1 MSSSIGRTTRKQHKD
16 NQVKASKGQQ
26 TISTVRLRTRSKNV
40 MNTPSPRNHL
50 DPGEKLI
57 QQASFLSKIYN
68 DENSNPGS
76 ENNLTTNSQSVTNN
90 RSRRKSSNE
99 TRYSVST
106 CQSDPASLGEHLNS
120 PHADE
125 KLENLVEKAEV
136 ETADFGV
143 QVNFED
149 LDIPDGGEGKSLDY
163 YKKLAESRLKDIEQI
178 TEDLNCSNVNL
189 EEMSKVNESLVG
201 ENETLIKRCEEY
213 EEQLEELVTIIENQS
228 LENKDENNRG
238 DNGGNNNEDNDETVT
253 AEN

>member
-1 MSSSIGRTTRKQHKD
+1 MSSAGRITRKQSKT
-16 NQVKASKGQQ
+16 SKGQQ
-26 TISTVRLRTRSKNV
+26 TINTVGLRTRSKNF

-76 ENNLTTNSQSVTNN
+76 ENNLNTNSQSVTSN
-90 RSRRKSSNE
+90 RRRKSSNE

-120 PHADE
+120 PHADHHE

-149 LDIPDGGEGKSLDY
+149 LDIPEGGEGKSLDY

-178 TEDLNCSNVNL
+178 TEDLNSSNVNL

-213 EEQLEELVTIIENQS
+213 EEQLEELVTIIEKQS
-228 LENKDENNRG
+228 LEDENNGG
-238 DNGGNNNEDNDETVT
+238 DNIEDNDETVT